1 MTRGDPTRAGLSHES
16 GPREGK
22 EGASRGQVKT
32 RLGGVVILG
41 LGNVLMGDDA
51 CGPYLI
57 KLLEAHY
64 EFPEEVELI
73 DAGTPGPDLALYV
86 EGCRVLIVI
95 DAVKAEGMAGEVRA
109 YRGEEIL
116 NRSPSPVL
124 NPHEPG
130 LAEALLKL
138 RFTGGVPDDVHVIGI
153 IPERMDTGEGL
164 STSMKNA
171 LPEAEAEVLRALGR
185 LNVSVRERIP
195 RLSPDTW
202 WEP

>member
-1 MTRGDPTRAGLSHES
+1 LTPES
-16 GPREGK
+16 APCEGK
-22 EGASRGQVKT
+22 EGVSRGEAKT
-32 RLGGVVILG
+32 RPGGITILG
-41 LGNVLMGDDA
+41 IGNVLMGDDA

-73 DAGTPGPDLALYV
+73 DAGTPGPDLALYM
-86 EGCRVLIVI
+86 EGRRAVIVV
-95 DAVKAEGMAGEVRA
+95 DAVKAGGVAGEVRA

-116 NRSPSPVL
+116 NRRPSPVL

-138 RFTGGVPDDVHVIGI
+138 RFAGGVPDEVHVIGV
-153 IPERMDTGEGL
+153 IPERIDTGRGL

-171 LPEAEAEVLRALGR
+171 LPRAEAEVLRALGR

-195 RLSPDTW
+195 RFPPDTW